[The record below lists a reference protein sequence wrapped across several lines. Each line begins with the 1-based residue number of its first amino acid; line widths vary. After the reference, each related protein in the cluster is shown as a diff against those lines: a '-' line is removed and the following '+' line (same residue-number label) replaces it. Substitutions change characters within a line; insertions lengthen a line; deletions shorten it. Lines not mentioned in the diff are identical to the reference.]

1 MFLGERKGQVRDPR
15 ERATGKVTHW
25 PVLHKWTAAKVK
37 ALQVPHASTE
47 PLSFLC
53 KAGVPK
59 LGVKAEEVVQAES
72 RVGPSAFRL
81 QRGQVPELCPGASA
95 RHHDKFSKSIF

>member
-1 MFLGERKGQVRDPR
+1 MDLHVLGGKKGSSQGPQR
-15 ERATGKVTHW
+15 TGRMT
-25 PVLHKWTAAKVK
+25 HKWTGTQVK
-37 ALQVPHASTE
+37 ALQVPHATTE

-72 RVGPSAFRL
+72 RVGP
-81 QRGQVPELCPGASA
+81 
-95 RHHDKFSKSIF
+95 